1 MKHIKNWNWKQIGWR
16 VLQALIILILNTAS
30 FVYIIGSNVPY
41 ETINKNGIEFRL
53 SWIDYLKLSDRVEWY
68 HIFLIWLFII
78 IGIVLT
84 IFFIK
89 LLWKNKQANKDREL
103 ENKKYELETKKLEAQ
118 EKAHKELSDRIE
130 KIMRGK

>member
-1 MKHIKNWNWKQIGWR
+1 MKKKINWKQVGWR
-16 VLQALIILILNTAS
+16 VLQAIVILILNSAS
-30 FVYIIGSNVPY
+30 IVYIIGSVVPY
-41 ETINKNGIEFRL
+41 ETITKNDVEFKL

-68 HIFLIWLFII
+68 QFFLIWLFII
-78 IGIVLT
+78 IGVVLT

-89 LLWKNKQANKDREL
+89 LLWKNKQLNKDREL
-103 ENKKYELETKKLEAQ
+103 ENKKYELEQKKLEQQ